1 MANLTITVEDLLL
14 RRARLKALENGTSVN
29 RVLAEFLEQYVGG
42 HEANLA
48 ARRAIVAHARSV
60 AGLFGSGPG
69 GRTWTREELHDR
81 RK

>member
-1 MANLTITVEDLLL
+1 MANLTIALDDLVL

-29 RVLAEFLEQYVGG
+29 RVLAEFLAHYAGDE
-42 HEANLA
+42 EAHMA
-48 ARRAIVAHARSV
+48 ARRALVAHARSC
-60 AGLFGSGPG
+60 GDLFGSGPG

>member
-1 MANLTITVEDLLL
+1 MANLTITLDDVVL

-48 ARRAIVAHARSV
+48 ARRAFVAQARSL
-60 AGLFGSGPG
+60 AGRFGSGSG